1 MAWAID
7 EPLASCTRVF
17 SSQIFSAATKVAP
30 SISIS
35 IAAVGR
41 TALVFRYDRNK
52 IGRDKAGVG
61 NRG

>member
-1 MAWAID
+1 MA
-7 EPLASCTRVF
+7 LNTR
-17 SSQIFSAATKVAP
+17 STLPRKPKLDPRPNPQGRAANLDLDRRCN
-30 SISIS
+30 
-35 IAAVGR
+35 R